1 MRCITQQNNLSA
13 FRFAR
18 GLQLIDNLCSKTSC
32 IIPMAAAV
40 LANGSD
46 LMRIVVPKPLLQ
58 QTAQLLHGRLGG
70 LIGRELRHI
79 PFSRKTPTDLKT
91 MTEFESIHRCI
102 QSVSGIIISLPEHM
116 LSFMLSGLQR
126 LSDERIPEAK
136 SMIEIQNW
144 MSRESRDILDES
156 DYTLAMRTQLIY
168 PSGSQKT
175 VDGHPYRW
183 EVVEK

>member
-1 MRCITQQNNLSA
+1 
-13 FRFAR
+13 
-18 GLQLIDNLCSKTSC
+18 
-32 IIPMAAAV
+32 MAAAV
-40 LANGSD
+40 LANGKN
-46 LMRIVVPKPLLQ
+46 LMRVIVPKPLLQ

-91 MTEFESIHRCI
+91 IAEFESIHRYI
-102 QSVSGIIISLPEHM
+102 QSTSGVIISLPEHM

-136 SMIEIQNW
+136 SMIKIQNW
-144 MSRESRDILDES
+144 LVKESRDILDES

-175 VDGHPYRW
+175 IDGHPYRW
-183 EVVEK
+183 EVAEK